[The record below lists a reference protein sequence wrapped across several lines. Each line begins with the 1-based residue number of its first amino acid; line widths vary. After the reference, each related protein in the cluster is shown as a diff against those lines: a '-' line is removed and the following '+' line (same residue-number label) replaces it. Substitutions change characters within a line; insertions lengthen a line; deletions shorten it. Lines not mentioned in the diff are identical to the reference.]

1 MFKIN
6 ISKLKENH
14 LNNIKF
20 IRKLQLEKLDIE
32 YIKALEINDTTNIER
47 IINLKKKLRDIPSD
61 PIFLNASNVDEVINY
76 HPDFLENLNTLL

>member
-1 MFKIN
+1 
-6 ISKLKENH
+6 
-14 LNNIKF
+14 
-20 IRKLQLEKLDIE
+20 
-32 YIKALEINDTTNIER
+32 LEINDTTNIER